1 MGYNRV
7 CGGELGVTV
16 MSGNVTGMSGRV
28 TGMSDVVVTL
38 PSSRS
43 RTAVMR
49 NRRVPRDK
57 ENTPTTDAISG
68 TRITILSSLASG
80 SVILACWSNH
90 RMGNIISGTFLYN
103 LDRQQ

>member
-1 MGYNRV
+1 MTGSVN
-7 CGGELGVTV
+7 CI
-16 MSGNVTGMSGRV
+16 SGSVTGMSGSVTGMSGSV

-43 RTAVMR
+43 RTAEMR

-57 ENTPTTDAISG
+57 ENNPTTNAISG
-68 TRITILSSLASG
+68 TRITVLNSLASG